1 MASRVGV
8 GMACN
13 HTVQQVAA
21 RPGSAGKLG
30 GMAFRGN
37 QFSDGCADGLG
48 RWCQAFCQQIEAL
61 LPREIGGRPSSK
73 PRGPRS
79 APR

>member
-21 RPGSAGKLG
+21 RPGSAGKVG

-37 QFSDGCADGLG
+37 QSADAAGEALG
-48 RWCQAFCQQIEAL
+48 RWCQAFCQHSEAS
-61 LPREIGGRPSSK
+61 LPREIGGRPSGESG
-73 PRGPRS
+73 GPRS